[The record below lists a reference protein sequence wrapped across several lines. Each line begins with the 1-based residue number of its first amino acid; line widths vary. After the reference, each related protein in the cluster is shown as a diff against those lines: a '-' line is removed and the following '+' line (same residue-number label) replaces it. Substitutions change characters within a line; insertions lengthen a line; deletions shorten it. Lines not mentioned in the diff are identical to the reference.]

1 VKISRVGAGVS
12 AGFVLAVIL
21 SGPAFA
27 HAALT
32 GTSPASGAESTNLT
46 EVSLT
51 ANEDLLDLGGGNGF
65 AISVTDAAGHF
76 YGDGCVLVDGP
87 TATMPVRLGKA
98 GDYAVAYRVVSADG
112 HPIEGA
118 WSFTY
123 NPAADMI
130 AGPAYLELP
139 VCGETPVPVVTA
151 EPEPEPEP
159 EPTVT
164 AMPITA
170 QDDGL
175 AIAPIIGI
183 ATTLAIASAI
193 WLLMRSLGK
202 RDSEDHLS

>member
-1 VKISRVGAGVS
+1 
-12 AGFVLAVIL
+12 
-21 SGPAFA
+21 
-27 HAALT
+27 
-32 GTSPASGAESTNLT
+32 
-46 EVSLT
+46 
-51 ANEDLLDLGGGNGF
+51 
-65 AISVTDAAGHF
+65 
-76 YGDGCVLVDGP
+76 
-87 TATMPVRLGKA
+87 
-98 GDYAVAYRVVSADG
+98 
-112 HPIEGA
+112 
-118 WSFTY
+118 
-123 NPAADMI
+123 MI

>member
-139 VCGETPVPVVTA
+139 VCGETPMPVVTA
-151 EPEPEPEP
+151 EPEPK
-159 EPTVT
+159 PTVT
-164 AMPITA
+164 AMPISA

-183 ATTLAIASAI
+183 ATTLAIAGAI

>member
-1 VKISRVGAGVS
+1 MGAIVS
-12 AGFVLAVIL
+12 AGFVLAVVA

-32 GTSPASGAESTNLT
+32 ATSPANGAESSDLT

-51 ANEDLLDLGGGNGF
+51 ANEDLLDLGDGKGF
-65 AISVTDAAGHF
+65 DFAVTDSDGHF
-76 YGDGCVLVDGP
+76 YGDGCVVIDGA
-87 TATMPVRLGKA
+87 TASMPVQLGVA
-98 GDYAVAYRVVSADG
+98 GEYTVAYRVVSADG
-112 HPIEGA
+112 HAIDGA
-118 WSFTY
+118 WTFTY
-123 NPAADMI
+123 SPAVDAV
-130 AGPAYLELP
+130 AGQAYLELP
-139 VCGETPVPVVTA
+139 VCGQTPTPLVTT
-151 EPEPEPEP
+151 EPEP

-175 AIAPIIGI
+175 AIAPLIGI
-183 ATTLAIASAI
+183 ATTLAIGAAI